1 MVLLYIGVR
10 DVASRVDPRVMEAR
24 RE

>member
-10 DVASRVDPRVMEAR
+10 DVASRVETRVMEAR